1 MNLRIK
7 GGPENEKI
15 PLKEGQSVL
24 DALKASGVY
33 LTASCGGKGTCGK
46 CRIKI
51 VEGQIRMEGSAR
63 LTGEERALGVALACQ
78 TFLKEGSQGDIVID
92 IPESSRIVVGD
103 KIAVSRAQ
111 DLLGLVSS
119 MGGRIEPAVKEAQV
133 ELPPPVIGDHT
144 SDLDRLKLALDPLG
158 LQGLTFS
165 RDFLAGLGEAIRAAN
180 WKAGLRHAGGSA
192 VSLRHLDGEGE
203 NKNKNKNE
211 KFGAAVDIGTTTVVV
226 YLVELETGRL
236 IDAGS
241 TYNSQIRYGD
251 DVITRI
257 VHATEGDGLD
267 ELRGTVLEDI
277 NGLINATAQRHGIG
291 TGDIEFTVISGNTTM
306 SHLFWG
312 LPPGSIREEP
322 YVPTVSY
329 FPLLKGAEAGL
340 NMNRSGAVYT
350 MPCIASYVGGDIV
363 SGILAS
369 GMTRKKEIA
378 LFMDIGTNGEVA
390 VGNDEWLMTAAC
402 SAGPCFEGSGIR
414 HGMRATE
421 GAIESV
427 KITPGLGS
435 LVEIGVI
442 GNHSKPAARG
452 ICGSGMIDA
461 ISEMFL
467 KGIIDRKGKFVP
479 SADGEVADRIRN
491 GDWGQEFVLSQG
503 LAGEVT
509 LTGVDIEN
517 ILRAK
522 AAIYAGVS
530 ALIKEVGLD
539 LSAIEKVY
547 IAGGFGNY
555 LNVEKAIIIGMLPD
569 LPREKFV
576 FLGNTSIT
584 GAYLGLVSEGFLR
597 EAEEIASKMTYLE
610 LSVSPGFMEE
620 YMSALFLP
628 HTDSS
633 QFPTVEKLLEGR

>member
-7 GGPENEKI
+7 GGPEQEKI

-24 DALKASGVY
+24 DALKAAEIY

-51 VEGQIRMEGSAR
+51 VEGRAMTGGAAK
-63 LTGEERALGVALACQ
+63 LTLEERESGLALACR
-78 TFLKEGSQGDIVID
+78 TFAEEDIVIE

-103 KIAVSRAQ
+103 KIAVSRAK

-119 MGGRIEPAVKEAQV
+119 MGGGIGPAISEARV
-133 ELPPPVIGDHT
+133 ELTPPTIGDHT
-144 SDLDRLKLALDPLG
+144 SDLDRLRLALGPLG
-158 LQGLTFS
+158 LKDLGFS
-165 RDFLAGLGEAIRAAN
+165 RDFLSTLGDSLRAAN
-180 WKAGLRHAGGSA
+180 WQACLRHAGGFA
-192 VSLRHLDGEGE
+192 VSLMPAGDCGE
-203 NKNKNKNE
+203 NKKK
-211 KFGAAVDIGTTTVVV
+211 KFGAAVDIGTTTIVV
-226 YLVELETGRL
+226 YLVELGSGSL
-236 IDAGS
+236 VDAGS

-257 VHATEGDGLD
+257 VHATEGGGLE

-277 NGLINATAQRHGIG
+277 NGLINATAQRHGIKA
-291 TGDIEFTVISGNTTM
+291 GDIELTVISGNTTM

-340 NMNRSGAVYT
+340 SMDRSGAVYT

-363 SGILAS
+363 SGVLAS
-369 GMTRKKEIA
+369 GMTRKEEIA

-390 VGNDEWLMTAAC
+390 VGNNEWLMTAAC

-427 KITPGLGS
+427 KITPGLG
-435 LVEIGVI
+435 VEIGVI
-442 GNHSKPAARG
+442 GNNSVKQVSPRG

-479 SADGEVADRIRN
+479 RADAPAGGVGSIRQ
-491 GDWGQEFVLSQG
+491 GDWGPEFVLSEG
-503 LAGEVT
+503 PAGAVT

-530 ALIKEVGLD
+530 TLIKEVGLD

-555 LNVEKAIIIGMLPD
+555 LNVEKAVILGMLPD
-569 LPREKFV
+569 IPREKFV

-597 EAEEIASKMTYLE
+597 EAEQIASKMTYLE

-628 HTDSS
+628 HTDSG
-633 QFPTVEKLLEGR
+633 QFPTVERLLEGR

>member
-15 PLKEGQSVL
+15 PFKEGQSIL
-24 DALKASGVY
+24 DALKGAEIF

-46 CRIKI
+46 CKIKI
-51 VEGQIRMEGSAR
+51 AEGHVRIAGSTK
-63 LTGEERALGVALACQ
+63 LTVEERRSGVALACQ
-78 TFLKEGSQGDIVID
+78 TFSSGDSQADIFID

-119 MGGRIEPAVKEAQV
+119 MGGRIEPAVNQV
-133 ELPPPVIGDHT
+133 RVDIVPPSIGDHT
-144 SDLDRLKLALDPLG
+144 SDLDRLKLVLDPLG
-158 LQGLTFS
+158 LKDLNFS
-165 RDFLAGLGEAIRAAN
+165 RDFLAGMGEALRASN
-180 WKAGLRHAGGSA
+180 WQAGLRHAGGFA
-192 VSLRHLDGEGE
+192 ISLRPVEGEGQ
-203 NKNKNKNE
+203 NK
-211 KFGAAVDIGTTTVVV
+211 KFGVAVDIGTTTIVV
-226 YLVELETGRL
+226 YLVELETGKL
-236 IDAGS
+236 VDAGS
-241 TYNSQIRYGD
+241 TYNSQIRHGD

-257 VHATEGDGLD
+257 VHATEGGGLG
-267 ELRGTVLEDI
+267 ELRQTVLEDI
-277 NGLINATAQRHGIG
+277 NGLINATAQRHGIK
-291 TGDIEFTVISGNTTM
+291 TDDIEFVVLSGNTTM

-312 LPPGSIREEP
+312 LPPGSIREEL

-329 FPLLKGAEAGL
+329 FPFLKGAEAGL
-340 NMNRSGAVYT
+340 SVNRSGAVYT

-363 SGILAS
+363 SGVLAS

-402 SAGPCFEGSGIR
+402 SAGPCFEGSGIL

-427 KITPGLGS
+427 KITPGLG
-435 LVEIGVI
+435 VEIGVI
-442 GNHSKPAARG
+442 GNNSRAASPRG

-461 ISEMFL
+461 ISELFL
-467 KGIIDRKGKFVP
+467 KGIIDRKGKFTP
-479 SADGEVADRIRN
+479 HPEPARKGAGSIRR
-491 GDWGQEFVLSQG
+491 GDWGPEFVLSEG
-503 LAGEVT
+503 AAGDVT
-509 LTGVDIEN
+509 LAEVDIEN

-555 LNVEKAIIIGMLPD
+555 LNVEKAIILGMLPD
-569 LPREKFV
+569 MPREKFV

-597 EAEEIASKMTYLE
+597 EAEEIASRMTYME
-610 LSVSPGFMEE
+610 LSVSSGFMEE